1 MLSESES
8 ANLGTVHA
16 NMVWVSLLL
25 SILTFTPLRSLDNIP
40 VTALR
45 LFRYQELSLAQISM

>member
-8 ANLGTVHA
+8 ANLGTVRA
-16 NMVWVSLLL
+16 NMVWMSLLL
-25 SILTFTPLRSLDNIP
+25 SILTFIPLRSLDNIP

-45 LFRYQELSLAQISM
+45 LFRYQELSLTQISM